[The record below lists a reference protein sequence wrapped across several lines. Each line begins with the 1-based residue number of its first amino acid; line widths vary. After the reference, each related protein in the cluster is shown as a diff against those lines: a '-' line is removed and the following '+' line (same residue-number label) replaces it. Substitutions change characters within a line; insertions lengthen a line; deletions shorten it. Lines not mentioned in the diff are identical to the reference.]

1 MAKVK
6 SKKLIDGNTQIDHDD
21 AISFERICAIY
32 GKSMRTL
39 NRWRHEGLWSFK
51 SGKDRFTT
59 HQKLSEFFLAQEKKR
74 SA

>member
-1 MAKVK
+1 MAKK
-6 SKKLIDGNTQIDHDD
+6 QKKIVVEGEEINHED

-59 HQKLSEFFLAQEKKR
+59 HKKLADFFRDQEKKR